1 MHLEIFVEKE
11 FNNQAKRLS
20 KKYRSLK
27 NDLKVFRE
35 SLQNNPLQ
43 GTDLGNGV
51 KKVRMAIVSKGK
63 GKSGGVRVITY
74 SIRQNADSIQIDLLI
89 IYDKNEMPNVSD
101 DFIKYLLQNRDNLKL
116 RILPTNQYHADN
128 DAHR

>member
-43 GTDLGNGV
+43 GTDLVNGV

-63 GKSGGVRVITY
+63 GKSGGARVITY
-74 SIRQNADSIQIDLLI
+74 SIRQDADSIQIDLLI

-101 DFIKYLLQNRDNLKL
+101 DFIKYLLKNRDNLK
-116 RILPTNQYHADN
+116 
-128 DAHR
+128 

>member
-1 MHLEIFVEKE
+1 M
-11 FNNQAKRLS
+11 
-20 KKYRSLK
+20 
-27 NDLKVFRE
+27 
-35 SLQNNPLQ
+35 QNNPLQ

-63 GKSGGVRVITY
+63 GKSGGARVITY

-101 DFIKYLLQNRDNLKL
+101 DFIKYLLKNRDNLK
-116 RILPTNQYHADN
+116 
-128 DAHR
+128 